1 MDKKNLITTIKI
13 TFVLFSFIIFL
24 IYLLYCYAYY
34 DKYQEQVY
42 QDRVSIGD
50 LEFFYNNL
58 IDKDGLTKKDFD
70 KTINF
75 MLDNKNIKDIY
86 YLYYRNSGIYS
97 LEDFTNKYY
106 YGDYSIAKDGVA
118 FAYNGKTNLFR
129 RRAIFFDSL
138 DVVNKKGYKVSLG
151 VKRKINFIVED
162 EARLKIDNQELT
174 CNDNKCV
181 LNKTYGGLHE
191 LIYFSNGYEYYG
203 IVNITKDNQKIEITN
218 LESLV
223 RIDEVSDNN
232 ILVDNNNDINLRSG
246 NYKLSKC
253 YLDYGCPTSKKS
265 YIKLNE
271 DGTCE
276 FYTYISLDKAGD
288 LYIGHYKVEDGFLVM
303 SFDSHTY
310 QVFDYDTKESTDIN
324 AEVDIEMRY
333 KIINNKTISND
344 SYKFF
349 FNNVEG

>member
-13 TFVLFSFIIFL
+13 TFILFSFIIFL

-42 QDRVSIGD
+42 HDKISSGD
-50 LEFFYNNL
+50 LEFFYTNL
-58 IDKDGLTKKDFD
+58 IDKDGLLKKDFD
-70 KTINF
+70 KTVEF

-97 LEDFTNKYY
+97 LEEFTNKYY
-106 YGDYSIAKDGVA
+106 YGDYSIAKDGIT

-129 RRAIFFDSL
+129 RRAIFFDNL
-138 DVVNKKGYKVSLG
+138 NIVNKKGYKVSLG
-151 VKRKINFIVED
+151 VKRKINFLVEED
-162 EARLKIDNQELT
+162 ATLKIDNQELK
-174 CNDNKCV
+174 CEKNKCI
-181 LNKTYGGLHE
+181 LNKAFGGLHE
-191 LIYFSNGYEYYG
+191 LIYSSNGYEYYG
-203 IVNITKDNQKIEITN
+203 IINITKDNQEIEVTN

-232 ILVDNNNDINLRSG
+232 ILVDVEDDITLKTG

-253 YLDYGCPTSKKS
+253 YLDYGCPSSKKS

-288 LYIGHYKVEDGFLVM
+288 LHFGKYRVEDGFLIM
-303 SFDSHTY
+303 NFDSHTY

-324 AEVDIEMRY
+324 AEVDIELRY
-333 KIINNKTISND
+333 KIVNSKTVVSD
-344 SYKFF
+344 DYKFIF
-349 FNNVEG
+349 SE